1 MPAKDQRFFF
11 LVQTAAHRLKTAA
24 DRAMLET
31 GGLTTAQTAV
41 MAIICGEGPLSQR
54 EIADRLKQRE
64 SAVGA
69 MAERLLKAG
78 YIARSRSATD
88 RRAWVL
94 TATPAGRRAF
104 ASLGAAFTRV
114 NAALDEAF
122 PGREMERAAKGLR
135 RLMELLEEDGAA

>member
-1 MPAKDQRFFF
+1 MTAKDERFFF
-11 LVQTAAHRLKTAA
+11 LVQTAAHRLKTVADAA
-24 DRAMLET
+24 LLET

-41 MAIICGEGPLSQR
+41 MAIICGEGPVSQR

-78 YIARSRSATD
+78 YIARTRSATD
-88 RRAWVL
+88 KRAWML
-94 TATPAGRRAF
+94 KATPAGRRAF
-104 ASLGAAFTRV
+104 ASLGEAFTRV

-122 PGREMERAAKGLR
+122 PGKDMARAAKGLR
-135 RLMELLEEDGAA
+135 RLIELLEADGAD